1 MAIYHNGIKI
11 NDLFHNGKP
20 INKIFHNGKCIYASI
35 VAVGESLL
43 YDGIPS
49 NGIMLYGDAT
59 GYSSSNPLGIQGD
72 SINLKAPLSSCPHG
86 IKIHFSTSSYTADGS
101 EEDTQCSIP
110 DINIPKGDSSGS
122 STVSSLIA
130 KPTSSNITASI
141 NESTL
146 SFYVNNNGNFVK
158 GTFKG
163 TVTYMSGAS
172 DGGLSPAELLAITSI
187 RAY

>member
-1 MAIYHNGIKI
+1 MAIYHNGKQI
-11 NDLFHNGKP
+11 NMLYHNGKQ
-20 INKIFHNGKCIYASI
+20 INTLYHNGKLIYKKFLL
-35 VAVGESLL
+35 VGTPL
-43 YDGIPS
+43 YSGIPS